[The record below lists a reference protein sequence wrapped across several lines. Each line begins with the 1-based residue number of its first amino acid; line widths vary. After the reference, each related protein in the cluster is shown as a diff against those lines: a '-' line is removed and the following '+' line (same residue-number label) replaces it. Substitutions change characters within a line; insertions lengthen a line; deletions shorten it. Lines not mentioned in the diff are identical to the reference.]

1 MTTVNTKEHIIE
13 YFKSGIKSSS
23 NFKIGIEHEKFLF
36 DLKSSKRID
45 YNSIK
50 SMFDALIEFGWKPIT
65 EKSNIIGLNKDGK
78 NITLEPGNQIE
89 LSGDKLNN
97 IHEACAE
104 SHDYLFE
111 LQQVTKKLN
120 IKIVSAGFDPISK
133 LNEIPNNPKKRYEV
147 MTKDMPIGGEL
158 SLDMMYR
165 TCGTQL
171 NIDYNSEE
179 DFIKKFKVI
188 NSIVPISIALFANSS
203 IVEKKNSGYL
213 SYRSKVWQNTSR
225 GGLPLLFFDNLNFE
239 KYAEF
244 IINFPI
250 LFLENNK
257 KYISGKKYIFK
268 DFMDGKINE
277 IGNRLPS
284 KNDLATH
291 LSTIFTE
298 NRLKKY
304 IELRSMDTCGW
315 DCLCSGP
322 AFNVGMLYG
331 NLDEVYELI
340 SKWDKD
346 KIINAYLEAPQKGF
360 NTQLMGKDLLYWA
373 STLLDL
379 SNKGLENR
387 DILNKHNK
395 NETLFLNHLQK
406 LIADKTTNANH
417 MINKF
422 SENGDLQALYDK

>member
-1 MTTVNTKEHIIE
+1 MINSKEKIIE
-13 YFKSGIKSSS
+13 YFKSGTKETKD
-23 NFKIGIEHEKFLF
+23 FKIGIEHEKFLF
-36 DLKSSKRID
+36 NNQDNKRIN
-45 YNSIK
+45 YSK
-50 SMFDALIEFGWKPIT
+50 VKEMFAALLEFGWNPIL
-65 EKSNIIGLNKDGK
+65 EKENIIGLNKGGK

-97 IHEACAE
+97 VHEACAE
-104 SHDYLFE
+104 SQDYLFE
-111 LQQVTKKLN
+111 LRQVTKKLN
-120 IKIVSAGFDPISK
+120 IKIVSSGFDPISK
-133 LNEIPNNPKKRYEV
+133 LNEIPNNPKQRYEL
-147 MTKDMPIGGEL
+147 MTKDMPLGGEL

-179 DFIKKFKVI
+179 DFIKKFKI
-188 NSIVPISIALFANSS
+188 ANSIVPISIALFANSS
-203 IVEKKNSGYL
+203 IIEKKNSNYL

-225 GGLPLLFFDNLNFE
+225 GGLPKIFFEELNFE

-250 LFLENNK
+250 LFIQDKNT
-257 KYISGKKYIFK
+257 YISGQKYIFK
-268 DFMDGKINE
+268 DFMTGKINE
-277 IGNRLPS
+277 IGNRLPTE
-284 KNDLATH
+284 NDLATH

-315 DCLCSGP
+315 DCLCAGP

-331 NLDEVYELI
+331 NLSEVYELI
-340 SKWDKD
+340 SIWDRD
-346 KIINAYLEAPQKGF
+346 KIINAYLEAPKKGF
-360 NTQLMGKDLLYWA
+360 NTQLMGKDLFYWA

-379 SNKGLENR
+379 SRKGLENR
-387 DILNKHNK
+387 DVVNKHGK

-406 LIADKTTNANH
+406 VIDNKTTNADH
-417 MINKF
+417 MISKF
-422 SENGDLQALYDK
+422 SNNEDLNELYDE

>member
-1 MTTVNTKEHIIE
+1 MIDTKEKIIE
-13 YFKSGIKSSS
+13 YFKSGIKDQK

-36 DLKSSKRID
+36 NKNNNKRVNYFKIKEMFSS
-45 YNSIK
+45 
-50 SMFDALIEFGWKPIT
+50 LLEFGWNPIL
-65 EKSNIIGLNKDGK
+65 EKENIIGLNKGGK

-89 LSGDKLNN
+89 LSGDKLTN

-104 SHDYLFE
+104 SQDYLFE
-111 LQQVTKKLN
+111 LKQVTNKLD

-133 LNEIPNNPKKRYEV
+133 LNEIPNNPKQRYEL
-147 MTKDMPIGGEL
+147 MTKNMPLGGKL

-179 DFIKKFKVI
+179 DFVKKFKIV

-203 IVEKKNSGYL
+203 IVEKKKSDYL

-225 GGLPLLFFDNLNFE
+225 GGLPKLFFEELNFE

-244 IINFPI
+244 IMSFPI
-250 LFLENNK
+250 LFIKEKEN
-257 KYISGKKYIFK
+257 YISGKKYIFK
-268 DFMDGKINE
+268 NFMDGQIDE
-277 IGNRLPS
+277 IKNRLPS
-284 KNDLATH
+284 ENDLTIH

-315 DCLCSGP
+315 DCLCAGP

-331 NLDEVYELI
+331 NLEEIYELI
-340 SKWDKD
+340 SKWDKN
-346 KIINAYLEAPQKGF
+346 KIINAYLEAPKKGF

-373 STLLDL
+373 STLLNL
-379 SNKGLENR
+379 SRKGLENR
-387 DILNKHNK
+387 DIINKNNK
-395 NETLFLNHLQK
+395 NESLFLNHLQK
-406 LIADKTTNANH
+406 VIDNKTTNNPNH
-417 MINKF
+417 MYPLILVQYISLIYF
-422 SENGDLQALYDK
+422 Q